1 MQVRTPF
8 VALDQRSPLTV
19 ESSCPKRKKCDM
31 DRERERDAKGLEPR
45 DLSSTGRIYARSDI
59 KISASPTV
67 SPTISNSSSP
77 TPTPPA
83 SSSVT
88 PLGLPGAAAAAAV
101 AAAAAAAAGA
111 GPGGG
116 ATAGASSYLHNH
128 KPISGIPCVAAAS
141 RYTAPVHID
150 VGGTI
155 YTSSLETLTKY
166 PESKLA
172 KLFNGQIPIVLDSLK
187 QHYFIDRDGG
197 MFRHI
202 LNFMRNSRLLIADDF
217 PDLELLLEEARYY
230 EVEPMVKQLE
240 SMRKERVR
248 NGNYL
253 VAPPTPPARHIKTSP
268 RTSGA
273 PECNYEVVAL
283 HISPDLGE
291 RIMLSAERAL
301 LDELFPEA
309 NQATQSSRSGVSW
322 NQGDWRQII
331 RFPLNGYCKLNSVQ
345 VLTRLLNAGFTIEAS
360 TGGGV
365 EGQQFSEYLLVRR
378 VPM

>member
-1 MQVRTPF
+1 
-8 VALDQRSPLTV
+8 
-19 ESSCPKRKKCDM
+19 M
-31 DRERERDAKGLEPR
+31 DRERERENKSLEPR
-45 DLSSTGRIYARSDI
+45 DLSATGRIYARNDI
-59 KISASPTV
+59 KISHFSYSASPTV

-83 SSSVT
+83 SSAVT
-88 PLGLPGAAAAAAV
+88 PLGLP
-101 AAAAAAAAGA
+101 
-111 GPGGG
+111 PGTVGSVSG
-116 ATAGASSYLHNH
+116 TSGSASTAGSAGSAASYLHANH
-128 KPISGIPCVAAAS
+128 KPITGIPCVAAAS

-166 PESKLA
+166 PDSKLA
-172 KLFNGQIPIVLDSLK
+172 KLFNGSIPIVLDSLK

-217 PDLELLLEEARYY
+217 PDLELLLEEARYF
-230 EVEPMVKQLE
+230 EVEPMIKQLE
-240 SMRKERVR
+240 SMRKDRVR

-253 VAPPTPPARHIKTSP
+253 VAPPTPPARIKTSP
-268 RTSGA
+268 RAATST
-273 PECNYEVVAL
+273 EYNYEVVAL

-291 RIMLSAERAL
+291 RIMLSAERSL
-301 LDELFPEA
+301 LDEVFPEV
-309 NQATQSSRSGVSW
+309 NQATQTSRSGVSW

-378 VPM
+378 IPM

>member
-1 MQVRTPF
+1 MLAAILKSGKFAATP
-8 VALDQRSPLTV
+8 ALPLPSTTLTPLGALVKSFAFQTVTPRSHLP
-19 ESSCPKRKKCDM
+19 C
-31 DRERERDAKGLEPR
+31 
-45 DLSSTGRIYARSDI
+45 
-59 KISASPTV
+59 SASPTV

-101 AAAAAAAAGA
+101 AAAAAAAAAAGA
-111 GPGGG
+111 GPGG
-116 ATAGASSYLHNH
+116 TAGTGASSYLHNH

-230 EVEPMVKQLE
+230 EVE
-240 SMRKERVR
+240 RK
-248 NGNYL
+248 
-253 VAPPTPPARHIKTSP
+253 
-268 RTSGA
+268 
-273 PECNYEVVAL
+273 
-283 HISPDLGE
+283 
-291 RIMLSAERAL
+291 
-301 LDELFPEA
+301 
-309 NQATQSSRSGVSW
+309 
-322 NQGDWRQII
+322 
-331 RFPLNGYCKLNSVQ
+331 
-345 VLTRLLNAGFTIEAS
+345 
-360 TGGGV
+360 
-365 EGQQFSEYLLVRR
+365 
-378 VPM
+378 